1 MAQER
6 QTKRYWRGARSLCGA
21 TVLVSTLLSSTAVF
35 AQIDE
40 IIVTSQKREQSI
52 QDVPISVFVVDGDF
66 LSSRNFNEV
75 SELQF
80 VVPGFGLNDAN
91 NPNGQGFQVRGI
103 GTQTFGI
110 GTEDSVGVVVDGV
123 VVGRTVGGLVDLSD
137 IERVEILRGPQ
148 GTLFGKNASAGLLNI
163 VTKGPTEEFAAEA
176 GFSYSEKNEIKANA
190 AVSGPLLGTD
200 KAFFRLNGYVN
211 KRDGLIDNIFDGR
224 ELNDRNEVGVRG
236 KLEVRLSDS
245 LTLNLAGDFIDRD
258 IDCCAATAINVTPGV
273 AAITAP
279 VVAGF
284 DNDQLNDNGNYFTD
298 LEVWGT
304 SAQLD
309 WDVGDHTITSITAYR
324 GYEVIQE
331 QEIDLIPGTILSANL
346 GDSQQ
351 DQITQELRV
360 TSPTGNLID
369 YVTGLYFFRQNSK
382 NVLEQRIGPSADLPA
397 REVDTLN
404 YAAFGEATVNVSEEL
419 RLIAGLRLV
428 REELDLDFFRPTV
441 PFRFGGATGVTTDPT
456 LAASDGL
463 TLVESDTDDTNLSW
477 RFGVQY
483 DVLEDAMVYFTAS
496 RGYKGGGFNT
506 LGSVNVNAVVNPEIP
521 TSYEGGLRS
530 TWFDGRLTAN
540 LTGFYTKFRDF
551 QAQSVDPATFQFTL
565 QNAGTAETKGA
576 EFEFAAQ
583 PVDTTSIFLSGAYVD
598 ATFKDFVGAQCFPGQ
613 TVAQGC
619 IGGSQDL
626 SGGRVGSS
634 PKWTLTANL
643 NQQIPLND
651 LPFDAFFTAS
661 YLFKSEFN
669 FGNTQDP
676 ATVQDAY
683 SLVDTSIGVTG
694 NDGQYTLTFFVKN
707 VFDENFAT
715 SLINLT
721 AFGTPLAQF
730 PNYNSERRFGFSVRA
745 KY

>member
-1 MAQER
+1 MSN
-6 QTKRYWRGARSLCGA
+6 YSLSARTMCGTA
-21 TVLVSTLLSSTAVF
+21 VLLSTLLSTTAAT
-35 AQIDE
+35 AQLDE

-52 QDVPISVFVVDGDF
+52 QDVPISVFVVNGDL

-91 NPNGQGFQVRGI
+91 NPNGQGFQIRGI

-137 IERVEILRGPQ
+137 IERVEVLRGPQ

-163 VTKGPTEEFAAEA
+163 VTKGPTEEYMAEA
-176 GFSYSEKNEIKANA
+176 GFSYGEENEIKANA
-190 AVSGPLLGTD
+190 AVSGPLFGSD

-211 KRDGLIDNIFDGR
+211 KRDGLIENVFDGR

-236 KLEVRLSDS
+236 KLEFRLSDD
-245 LTLNLAGDFIDRD
+245 LTLNIAGDFIDRD
-258 IDCCAATAINVTPGV
+258 IDCCGATAINVTPGT
-273 AAITAP
+273 ALLTAP

-284 DNDQLNDNGNYFTD
+284 ENDQLNDNGSYFTD

-309 WDVGDHTITSITAYR
+309 WDIGDHTITSITAYR

-331 QEIDLIPGTILSANL
+331 QEIDMLPITILSSNL

-351 DQITQELRV
+351 DQFTQEIRV

-369 YVTGLYFFRQNSK
+369 YVGGLYFFRQSSK
-382 NVLEQRIGPSADLPA
+382 NTLDQRIGPSIDLPSRA
-397 REVDTLN
+397 VDTLN
-404 YAAFGEATVNVSEEL
+404 YAAFGEATVNLNEQL

-428 REELDLDFFRPTV
+428 REELEMDFFRPTV
-441 PFRFGGATGVTTDPT
+441 PFRFGGATGVSTDPAE
-456 LAASDGL
+456 AAALGLSLVDGN
-463 TLVESDTDDTNLSW
+463 TDDTNLSW
-477 RFGVQY
+477 RFGAQY
-483 DVLEDAMVYFTAS
+483 DVLDDAMVYFTAS

-506 LGSVNVNAVVNPEIP
+506 LGSVTINSIVEPEIP
-521 TSYEGGLRS
+521 TSFEGGLRS

-540 LTGFYTKFRDF
+540 LTGFYTKFDDF
-551 QAQSVDPATFQFTL
+551 QAQSVDPLTFQFTL
-565 QNAGTAETKGA
+565 QNAGIAETKGA
-576 EFEFAAQ
+576 EFEFVAL
-583 PVDTTSIFLSGAYVD
+583 PFDDTSIFLNGAYVD
-598 ATFKDFVGAQCFPGQ
+598 AKFDEFVGAQCYPGQ
-613 TVAQGC
+613 TAAQGC

-626 SGGRVGSS
+626 SGGRIANS
-634 PKWTLTANL
+634 PKWTVTASL
-643 NQQIPLND
+643 NQQIPFND
-651 LPFDAFFTAS
+651 LPFDGFITAS
-661 YLFKSEFN
+661 YLFKSAFN
-669 FGNTQDP
+669 FANTQDP

-683 SLVDTSIGVTG
+683 SLVDTSIGIVG
-694 NDGQYTLTFFVKN
+694 DDDQYTLTFFVKN
-707 VFDENFAT
+707 VLDENFST

-730 PNYNSERRFGFSVRA
+730 PNYNSERRFGFSIKA